1 MLEDVAARCTDAHT
15 LPVPYATPQQY
26 PSTASKSCTGCHHF
40 LRRQA
45 LISSPID
52 GPHKIQIGQQLTR
65 GLGAGGNPEIGLVRL
80 LCSVRTTMLQDN

>member
-1 MLEDVAARCTDAHT
+1 MSL
-15 LPVPYATPQQY
+15 
-26 PSTASKSCTGCHHF
+26 
-40 LRRQA
+40 QA

-80 LCSVRTTMLQDN
+80 LSALLRRRRCGKRGGFLLIYSASDAALRPV